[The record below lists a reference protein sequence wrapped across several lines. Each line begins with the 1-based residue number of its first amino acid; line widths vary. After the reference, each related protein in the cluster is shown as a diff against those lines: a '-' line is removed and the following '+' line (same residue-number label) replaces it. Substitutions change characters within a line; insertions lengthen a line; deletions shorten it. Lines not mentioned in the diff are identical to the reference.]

1 MNTEMII
8 YRKGFEKAH
17 CDTIAVIYEVTR
29 ELTKDGIEHVTRT
42 AIKPHPLFDRYYFY
56 KDKEYQ
62 VICGLTEYRIQD
74 NKIERT
80 FISKKHPYYNTE
92 KLD

>member
-1 MNTEMII
+1 MNKEMII
-8 YRKGFEKAH
+8 YRKGFQKAH
-17 CDTIAVIYEVTR
+17 NDTIAVVYEVTR
-29 ELTKDGIEHVTRT
+29 SINRDGIEHVTRT
-42 AIKPHPLFDRYYFY
+42 ALKPHPIFDRYYFQ

-62 VICGLTEYRIQD
+62 IICGLTEYSVLD
-74 NKIERT
+74 NAVVRT